1 MYCCWRGGDG
11 LRGPRRNVARP
22 RACCARET
30 GVTTSLVGPRDA
42 RRTRAEN
49 PCGDAHL
56 SEGREQSARRDGCG
70 TGSPVRTLPS
80 HDLPAGRPR
89 SLQRALLTTRSQ
101 RTQTH
106 GQDRRAQAVGP
117 GAVPPCTAV
126 ASRGRW
132 PPLRGGCQAA
142 WPGPLGGPRALWLCR
157 SRALWL
163 ESQAGRLSFLCLPT
177 FGEGIS
183 SCPGL
188 RVRFPPRWKVPPRG
202 PQRRA
207 HHGNATRRRPDTGQ
221 GAAPAGLAGAGQRAG
236 TRAPAAPRSSG
247 AGRRPHARTCGGA
260 AEPSVPGAP
269 ARVLPSFLSLSFLD
283 SAPPGSECCS
293 DRTRRYSNP
302 GKVSWGG

>member
-1 MYCCWRGGDG
+1 MYCCRRGGDG

-49 PCGDAHL
+49 PCGDARL
-56 SEGREQSARRDGCG
+56 SERREQSARRDGCG

-221 GAAPAGLAGAGQRAG
+221 GAAGRPRGGQAHGAGSRAEGGDEGPSSTSQLRRGPTPTRTHVRRSGRAERAG
-236 TRAPAAPRSSG
+236 SARPRPPKLSEPQFP
-247 AGRRPHARTCGGA
+247 RLRPSR
-260 AEPSVPGAP
+260 
-269 ARVLPSFLSLSFLD
+269 
-283 SAPPGSECCS
+283 
-293 DRTRRYSNP
+293 
-302 GKVSWGG
+302 K